1 MPGNQ
6 QNVLIS
12 FGNMKLLSSA
22 IQEVNQQV
30 WYVAHIP
37 SHAEK
42 LVELALHHSV
52 HHQDEKTIAMTL
64 FNIKC
69 FWLASEQRTPEHLT
83 GFVVELEN
91 TKPYIHLTGFGW
103 WEPSFSYPR
112 VTH

>member
-52 HHQDEKTIAMTL
+52 HCYDLLQYQM
-64 FNIKC
+64 
-69 FWLASEQRTPEHLT
+69 FWAGL
-83 GFVVELEN
+83 
-91 TKPYIHLTGFGW
+91 
-103 WEPSFSYPR
+103 
-112 VTH
+112 